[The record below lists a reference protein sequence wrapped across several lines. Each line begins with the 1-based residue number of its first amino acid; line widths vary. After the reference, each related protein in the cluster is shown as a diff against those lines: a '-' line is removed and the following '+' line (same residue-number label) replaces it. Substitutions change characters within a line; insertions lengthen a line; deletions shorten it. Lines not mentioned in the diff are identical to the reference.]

1 MKQIEIRRK
10 WPKLYKHISQRAS
23 EFYDK
28 MMETQNDSDIELTM
42 SAFEYD
48 GNVIRLLWDCKGT
61 EGIYKMFIRSDCK
74 DIPTDGD
81 ELHVNFKLMPYFEEF
96 DDEEEQLIGESN
108 AKH

>member
-28 MMETQNDSDIELTM
+28 MMETQNDSDIELIM

-48 GNVIRLLWDCKGT
+48 GNVIRLLPALIISQQEADKL
-61 EGIYKMFIRSDCK
+61 I
-74 DIPTDGD
+74 DIVC
-81 ELHVNFKLMPYFEEF
+81 ELVAEFE
-96 DDEEEQLIGESN
+96 
-108 AKH
+108 